1 MQGAKQG
8 SVVSEFFAHTAEGRE
23 QHKFAHIR
31 EPALAE
37 LLRDRIHLVRDGG
50 VLFGEIRMAL
60 AGVQDKEIH
69 IVVVEGEVYG
79 LVADTLGKVE
89 ENHAARRAGHLVHEA
104 GCLVPPVVL
113 GVLAHARIVRDAHLA
128 VIVEGVQNGADQ
140 HLKRSR
146 ARDAGRRNDLAR
158 HIGAETADLVAEL
171 LRRLCDARD
180 QRLRAVLLRG
190 LRKYLGVDRDRAVAF
205 AHNRDDAVVGRRCRA
220 DGVKR
225 NAARQN
231 FAAVVVRVI
240 ADNLRSAGRRKEA
253 KLRRAEFLRVL
264 FPQMLIAFSCPRA
277 LLAVERFQIRFC
289 PVHSPFPLGLISRY
303 CSHHSEFPF
312 SFPALS
318 ESAVPASSA
327 AREA

>member
-1 MQGAKQG
+1 MSLACVHNEEVQAVLLK
-8 SVVSEFFAHTAEGRE
+8 RE
-23 QHKFAHIR
+23 INGLIAD
-31 EPALAE
+31 P
-37 LLRDRIHLVRDGG
+37 LR
-50 VLFGEIRMAL
+50 
-60 AGVQDKEIH
+60 
-69 IVVVEGEVYG
+69 
-79 LVADTLGKVE
+79 KVE

-128 VIVEGVQNGADQ
+128 VIVEGIQNGADQ

-146 ARDAGRRNDLAR
+146 ARDTGRRNDLAR
-158 HIGAETADLVAEL
+158 HIGAETADLVAKL

-205 AHNRDDAVVGRRCRA
+205 AHNRDDAVVGRRCCA
-220 DGVKR
+220 NGVER

-231 FAAVVVRVI
+231 FAAVMVRVI

-289 PVHSPFPLGLISRY
+289 PVHSPLPLGLISRY
-303 CSHHSEFPF
+303 CSHHNEFPF